1 MTTLN
6 WADVYYKPLRLSK
19 VSLLK
24 QAASVIKGGGL
35 YDGLTIGDTPINV
48 DEALDIDGRE
58 QVDIHEVFDNLVRL
72 EALTLSSCRPQLAF
86 HIFCVTHRPRYME
99 SYFPMVKRLDKEQR
113 HKFHETVKS
122 VMMHEGFDLKLLRK
136 YDDRPPEVMHTRDL
150 EFKRLDD
157 LYNGSSERFADHI
170 RSCPALGYLVAGHIV
185 EVFFYRPDI
194 LDRLLR
200 TGVHIHLYTDA
211 AAYKADGG
219 VAGGCYDT
227 QQGCIK
233 LVVSRL
239 FEGFN
244 QPAPGVAP
252 FLHEFGHL
260 LDFFDAAHL
269 KQSTK
274 SFGWM
279 PGMRQSDD
287 RFPPEGADIFTP
299 EARSAFVKGKRIEMQ
314 RYDKLAAGEQVDE
327 AAFPLGHPYVFQNN
341 GEFLAGYLEMF
352 FRNPHAFAAQNP
364 DLYAAFSVLLKQD
377 PCQYWE
383 ADFPFYVE
391 QNRTFYRS
399 GQRPAPHGLSLEN
412 DS

>member
-1 MTTLN
+1 MTTVK
-6 WADVYYKPLRLSK
+6 WSDVYYQQFRLSQ
-19 VSLLK
+19 VSPLIEATSRVK
-24 QAASVIKGGGL
+24 SGTL
-35 YDGLTIGDTPINV
+35 YDGLYIGDTKINV
-48 DEALDIDGRE
+48 DESLDIDGRE
-58 QVDIHEVFDNLVRL
+58 QVSINSVFDNLLQL
-72 EALTLSSCRPQLAF
+72 ETLTLSTCRPQLAF
-86 HIFCVTHRPRYME
+86 HIFALTHRPRYME
-99 SYFPMVKRLDKEQR
+99 TYFPLVKSLDKAQR
-113 HKFHETVKS
+113 RHFHEIVQK
-122 VMMHEGFDLKLLRK
+122 VMLHEGFDLKFLGT
-136 YDDRPPEVMHTRDL
+136 YDERSIVFNAQGVHSLKRIETYERPIGKFRNFIPNL
-150 EFKRLDD
+150 
-157 LYNGSSERFADHI
+157 
-170 RSCPALGYLVAGHIV
+170 PALGYLVAGHIA
-185 EVFFYRPDI
+185 EVFFYRQDI

-200 TGVHIHLYTDA
+200 TGVHIRLYTDA

-227 QQGCIK
+227 QEGCIK

-269 KQSTK
+269 KQSAK

-287 RFPPEGADIFTP
+287 RFPPDGADIFTP

-314 RYDKLAAGEQVDE
+314 RYDKLAAGEKTDV
-327 AAFPLGHPYVFQNN
+327 FPIGHPYVFQNN

-352 FRNPHAFAAQNP
+352 FRNPHTFAAQNP
-364 DLYAAFSVLLKQD
+364 DLYAAFSVLLRQD
-377 PCQYWE
+377 PRQYWE
-383 ADFPFYVE
+383 EDFPFYIE
-391 QNRTFYRS
+391 QNRAFYTS
-399 GQRPAPHGLSLEN
+399 GQQPQMHGLTLEN

>member
-1 MTTLN
+1 MITLKWSDN
-6 WADVYYKPLRLSK
+6 YYQPVRPSPLSPLPQTSTYFNRE
-19 VSLLK
+19 
-24 QAASVIKGGGL
+24 GL
-35 YDGLTIGDTPINV
+35 YDGIFIGDIKLYV
-48 DEALDIDGRE
+48 DELLDIDGRE
-58 QVDIHEVFDNLVRL
+58 QITMQSLFHSLLQLRL
-72 EALTLSSCRPQLAF
+72 LEPNVSHPQLAF
-86 HIFCVTHRPRYME
+86 HLFTITHRPRYME
-99 SYFPMVKRLDKEQR
+99 TYFPIVKSLDKEQR
-113 HKFHETVKS
+113 RQFHELIQK
-122 VMMHEGFDLKLLRK
+122 VMLHAGFDLKLLGTS
-136 YDDRPPEVMHTRDL
+136 DDPPLATQAA
-150 EFKRLDD
+150 RLIR
-157 LYNGSSERFADHI
+157 LQKIAQGKSRTLLDHI
-170 RSCPALGYLVAGHIV
+170 PRFPALGYLVAGHIA
-185 EVFFYRPDI
+185 EVFFYRQDI

-200 TGVHIHLYTDA
+200 TGIHIRLYTDDHSF
-211 AAYKADGG
+211 KADGG

-244 QPAPGVAP
+244 QPTPGVIP

-299 EARSAFVKGKRIEMQ
+299 EARSAFVKGKRIEMG
-314 RYDKLAAGEQVDE
+314 RYDKLVAGEKPDVL
-327 AAFPLGHPYVFQNN
+327 PIGHPYVFQNN

-352 FRNPHAFAAQNP
+352 FRNPHTFAAQNP
-364 DLYAAFSVLLKQD
+364 DLYEAFSVLLKQD
-377 PCQYWE
+377 PRQYWE
-383 ADFPFYVE
+383 QDFPFYIE
-391 QNRTFYRS
+391 QNRAYYTS
-399 GQRPAPHGLSLEN
+399 GQKPPPHHLSLEN

>member
-1 MTTLN
+1 MTTLK
-6 WADVYYKPLRLSK
+6 WSDVYYKQVRWSQ
-19 VSLLK
+19 VSPLK
-24 QAASVIKGGGL
+24 QAANVIESDGL
-35 YDGLTIGDTPINV
+35 YDGVYIGDTKIDVN
-48 DEALDIDGRE
+48 ESLDIEGRE
-58 QVDIHEVFDNLVRL
+58 QVYINNLFGNLVRL
-72 EALTLSSCRPQLAF
+72 QSLTYSSCLPQLAF
-86 HIFCVTHRPRYME
+86 YIFALTQRPRYME
-99 SYFPMVKRLDKEQR
+99 SYFPLVKSLDKVQR
-113 HKFHETVKS
+113 RQFHETIQK
-122 VMMHEGFDLKLLRK
+122 VMLHEGFDLQLLGTPDDPPIATQAARLLRLQK
-136 YDDRPPEVMHTRDL
+136 IVQR
-150 EFKRLDD
+150 
-157 LYNGSSERFADHI
+157 ERGQLFDHML
-170 RSCPALGYLVAGHIV
+170 RFPALGYLVAGHIV
-185 EVFFYRPDI
+185 EVFFYRQDI

-200 TGVHIHLYTDA
+200 TGVHIWLYTDQA
-211 AAYKADGG
+211 VFNVDGG

-244 QPAPGVAP
+244 QPMPGVIP

-287 RFPPEGADIFTP
+287 RFPPEGTDIFTP
-299 EARSAFVKGKRIEMQ
+299 EARSAFVKGKRIEMG
-314 RYDKLAAGEQVDE
+314 RYDKLVAGEKPDVL
-327 AAFPLGHPYVFQNN
+327 PIGHPYVFQNN

-352 FRNPHAFAAQNP
+352 FRNPHAFATQNP

-377 PCQYWE
+377 PRQYWE
-383 ADFPFYVE
+383 QDFPFYVE
-391 QNRTFYRS
+391 QNRAYYHS
-399 GQRPAPHGLSLEN
+399 GQQPPPHHLTLEN

>member
-1 MTTLN
+1 MTTVK
-6 WADVYYKPLRLSK
+6 WSDVYYQQFRLSQ
-19 VSLLK
+19 VSPLK
-24 QAASVIKGGGL
+24 QATSVIKPDGL
-35 YDGLTIGDTPINV
+35 YDGLTIGDTKIAVN
-48 DEALDIDGRE
+48 ESLDIDGRE
-58 QVDIHEVFDNLVRL
+58 QVSINEMFDNLRRL
-72 EALTLSSCRPQLAF
+72 ELLTLSTCHPQLAF
-86 HIFCVTHRPRYME
+86 HIFALTQRPRYME
-99 SYFPMVKRLDKEQR
+99 TYFPLVKSLDKEQR
-113 HKFHETVKS
+113 RHFHETIQKVLL
-122 VMMHEGFDLKLLRK
+122 HEGFDLKLLRK
-136 YDDRPPEVMHTRDL
+136 YDHRAPDVMHTRDL
-150 EFKRLDD
+150 DFKRLDD
-157 LYNGSSERFADHI
+157 LYNGSDTQFVDHI
-170 RSCPALGYLVAGHIV
+170 RLQPAIGYLVAGHIA
-185 EVFFYRPDI
+185 EVFFYRQDI

-200 TGVHIHLYTDA
+200 TGVHIRLYTDA
-211 AAYKADGG
+211 AAYKADSG

-227 QQGCIK
+227 QEGCIK

-299 EARSAFVKGKRIEMQ
+299 DARSAFVKGKRIEMQ
-314 RYDKLAAGEQVDE
+314 RYDKLAAGEKADV
-327 AAFPLGHPYVFQNN
+327 FPIGHPYVFQNN

-377 PCQYWE
+377 PRQYWE
-383 ADFPFYVE
+383 TDFPFYIE
-391 QNRTFYRS
+391 QNRAFYTS
-399 GQRPAPHGLSLEN
+399 GQRPQPHGLMLEN